1 MTPTEAV
8 DTPDRE
14 CGHYCKVEMCQKDDA
29 IKVYDVMLHVS
40 VTLTRSVVSIRTPE
54 RGRGVSQGDVIT
66 VYNAMLQVAVTPT
79 GAMGYTSECGRCCD
93 REMCDRVTS
102 SQYMKSC

>member
-1 MTPTEAV
+1 
-8 DTPDRE
+8 
-14 CGHYCKVEMCQKDDA
+14 MCQKDDA

-66 VYNAMLQVAVTPT
+66 VHHVMLQVAVTPT
-79 GAMGYTSECGRCCD
+79 GAVGAPGSAD
-93 REMCDRVTS
+93 IAVTE
-102 SQYMKSC
+102 KCVTR